1 MEPLLMLQTATA
13 LFAIAALGG
22 VLMAGIR
29 LGAKR
34 NPPIWLAMLHGLLG
48 GAGLTLLAYAVCM
61 ADVSRNAGIA
71 LALLLLAAIGG
82 IAMNLGYHWKQQPLP
97 VGLLVGHAALAVIG
111 FALLAFTA
119 FGGG

>member
-1 MEPLLMLQTATA
+1 MEPMAMLQTATV

-22 VLMAGIR
+22 VVMAAIR

-48 GAGLTLLAYAVCM
+48 GAGLTLLAYAACV

-71 LALLLLAAIGG
+71 LALLLLAALGG
-82 IAMNLGYHWKQQPLP
+82 IAMNLGYHWKQRPLP
-97 VGLLVGHAALAVIG
+97 VGLLVGHGILAVIG
-111 FALLAFTA
+111 FALLVFAA